1 MSSQLKSLCRF
12 ERINKMDSYLFL
24 IIYLFYFILFGKQLL
39 VGEMLPEKNQ
49 TLNSNQT
56 RGSLLTISD
65 TKLDSDLQ

>member
-1 MSSQLKSLCRF
+1 MSAQLKSLCRF

-24 IIYLFYFILFGKQLL
+24 IIYLFYFILFRKQLL

>member
-1 MSSQLKSLCRF
+1 
-12 ERINKMDSYLFL
+12 MDSYLFL

-49 TLNSNQT
+49 TLNSNRT